1 MMKDSFIKRLAALL
15 LAAVCAF
22 TVIACGEGGSE
33 EGGNEAASSGETS
46 EKDLSWLNTDGT
58 LPIVKEGTEKTLR
71 IAVQMYNDSGAPE
84 DQWFYK
90 FVEKEMNIHL
100 EITRFTAS
108 NTNEYM
114 SLLLADGDL
123 PDIIIGGGFG
133 TSALVSHGEE
143 GLFADLAPYITPEL
157 TPNLYKLYNEKP
169 EFKDIVSD
177 SEGRI
182 WSLGFITDPNNRGA
196 LSRAFIN
203 YDWLDEAGLTV
214 PTTLDEF
221 IDMLRAFKKRGDDII
236 PMGGSYASNN
246 PGLIILNALGYIT
259 EDATGLGIALRNGE
273 PVLPVADREAYGEF
287 LRTMN
292 TLYTEG
298 LISPDFY
305 TMDASAASAML
316 SSGRVGYMTT
326 APFVVTANFGAW
338 WGATP
343 LTSDLNQTRQWPS
356 GMSVMKPGSVV
367 FSAESENLE
376 LALAFIDW
384 FYEETALNYNLS
396 ENGPSVNQTE
406 YIYDDKVTG
415 FDINKETFQP
425 FWPDYENNKGSYS
438 SKNDFLGKEV
448 YLWGYRIVGRGTGT
462 LGENKDALQYGYK
475 PEEIYDPYPDVSAE
489 GIQGEL
495 RKQTANDGEM
505 NFRAAME
512 DTMVPFVAKEMP
524 LTIYYDEATAEKVD
538 ALVVLV
544 REYAIQETAKF
555 VTGRRS
561 LDEIDAYFDEIEKL
575 GAVQILEFTKQYY
588 ANHR

>member
-1 MMKDSFIKRLAALL
+1 MMKDSFFRKLAALL
-15 LAAVCAF
+15 IAAACVF
-22 TVIACGEGGSE
+22 TVIACGGE
-33 EGGNEAASSGETS
+33 EESSDTGAGTKPGAA
-46 EKDLSWLNTDGT
+46 EKDLSWLNSDGT

-100 EITRFTAS
+100 EITKFTAS

-169 EFKDIVSD
+169 EYRDIVSD

-182 WSLGFITDPNNRGA
+182 WSLGFVTDPSNRGA

-214 PTTLDEF
+214 PATLDEF
-221 IDMLRAFKKRGDDII
+221 IDMLREFKKRGDDII
-236 PMGGSYASNN
+236 PMGGSYVSNN

-287 LRTMN
+287 LKVMN

-305 TMDASAASAML
+305 TMDASAASALL

-326 APFVVTANFGAW
+326 APFVVTANFGSW
-338 WGATP
+338 WGAMP
-343 LTSDLNQTRQWPS
+343 LTSDYNQTRQWPS

-489 GIQGEL
+489 GVQGEL

-512 DTMVPFVAKEMP
+512 DTMVPYVAKEMP

-575 GAVQILEFTKQYY
+575 GAVQILDFTRQYY
-588 ANHR
+588 ANHK